1 MEEIGIIKK
10 FSKALPPAFSK
21 SFMRP
26 ELNYSDVIYDQPNN
40 ESLNQNIETIQYNV
54 ALAITVTI
62 EVTSVSKL
70 YNELCFESFKFRRW
84 FGKLRTFYKIK
95 TIGVPKHLFD
105 LTLITSLYSRT
116 DLYKY
121 SFFPNAILEWNK
133 LVKNIQESKTVMAF
147 INSLTKDWPA
157 DSKTYL

>member
-1 MEEIGIIKK
+1 MEGIGIIKK
-10 FSKALPPAFSK
+10 LSKALPPAFSK
-21 SFMRP
+21 SFMKP
-26 ELNYSDVIYDQPNN
+26 QLNYSDQPNN

-84 FGKLRTFYKIK
+84 FGKLCTFYKLK
-95 TIGVPKHLFD
+95 TIGVPEYLFD

-121 SFFPNAILEWNK
+121 SFFPDTILEWNK
-133 LVKNIQESKTVMAF
+133 LVKNIQESKTIMAF
-147 INSLTKDWPA
+147 INSLTKDWLS
-157 DSKTYL
+157 DSKTCL